1 MCIFLVPSESGEKIT
16 LGVTILLAFFVNSL
30 VVSNYTPEA
39 AAELPVIG
47 VYYAFNI
54 IMNAISLFGSV
65 IILRLGFKKHS
76 LASVSI
82 FFLQY

>member
-1 MCIFLVPSESGEKIT
+1 MIPSESGEKIT

-65 IILRLGFKKHS
+65 IILRLHFNKHS
-76 LASVSI
+76 FVKVIINVL
-82 FFLQY
+82 F

>member
-39 AAELPVIG
+39 AAELPKIK
-47 VYYAFNI
+47 
-54 IMNAISLFGSV
+54 
-65 IILRLGFKKHS
+65 FKKNEK
-76 LASVSI
+76 
-82 FFLQY
+82 